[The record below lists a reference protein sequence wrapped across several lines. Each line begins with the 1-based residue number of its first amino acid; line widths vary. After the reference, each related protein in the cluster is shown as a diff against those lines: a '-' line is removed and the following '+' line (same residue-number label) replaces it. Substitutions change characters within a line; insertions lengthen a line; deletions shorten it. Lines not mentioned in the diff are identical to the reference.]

1 MSKIYSTLYKSTVRA
16 VNDLIKDIRATVGD
30 QSIRY
35 WSWENRV
42 DEDKM
47 PREPL
52 IGINGF
58 TFDENGGL
66 WLVRF
71 GITISS
77 VDDAN
82 LMLEAEMIDLIHE
95 RFGQG
100 KKFDQLDPES
110 GEVDNELVVT
120 SFEVLPMGQTQ
131 IRNYRSI
138 GIEVKR
144 TGTDAD

>member
-1 MSKIYSTLYKSTVRA
+1 MSKLYSTLFKSTQRA
-16 VNDLIKDIRATVGD
+16 VNDLVKDIRATMND

-35 WSWENRV
+35 WSWESRT

-58 TFDENGGL
+58 TWDENGGL

-71 GITISS
+71 GITISTI
-77 VDDAN
+77 DDAN
-82 LMLEAEMIDLIHE
+82 LAIEADMIDKVHE
-95 RFGQG
+95 HFGMG
-100 KKFDQLDPES
+100 KTIAMRDPAT
-110 GEVDNELVVT
+110 GAVINELVVT
-120 SFEVLPMGQTQ
+120 SFEVMPMGQTQ

-144 TGTDAD
+144 TGTDG